1 MHCLYNGFT
10 ACELLEDGV
19 DRRGPDDPGSWTSRT
34 RWGHS
39 AADRVERE
47 LGKIDVWVNVAF
59 PRPPATTWFRDR
71 PRTRASARCSGAR
84 LAVPPR

>member
-1 MHCLYNGFT
+1 M
-10 ACELLEDGV
+10 ESIGV
-19 DRRGPDDPGSWTSRT
+19 VQTILGSWTSRT

-59 PRPPATTWFRDR
+59 PRPPANLV
-71 PRTRASARCSGAR
+71 S
-84 LAVPPR
+84 